1 MVEAEV
7 QEVIE
12 NLLEHLLVL
21 IQFLLL
27 KGVQQLQLQYKV
39 IQLQLEEVDQVKQL
53 VLQLGGKKVVIQF
66 FQVIHQQEEVVVVEL
81 I

>member
-7 QEVIE
+7 QVVIE

-53 VLQLGGKKVVIQF
+53 VLQLGGIKVVIQF

>member
-1 MVEAEV
+1 MVEAEG

-66 FQVIHQQEEVVVVEL
+66 FQVIHQQEEVVVEEL